1 MVSSFA
7 FQLALRFIHTLM
19 SAEADALCGAGY
31 GERSETRINRRNGY
45 REREFDPRVG
55 TMPLAI
61 PKLRAGSYFPEWLL
75 KPRRRAERA
84 LVAVITECYVAGVST
99 RRVDSLVQ
107 TLGIN
112 GISKSQV
119 SEMAKSLDEG
129 VEAFRNRPLDGGPY
143 RYLWLDAVAMRCRDS
158 GRIVNVAVVVAT
170 AVNAD
175 GHREILGI
183 DVVTTDDGA
192 AWAAFLR
199 GAGSPRALRGV
210 AGDLRCPRRAE
221 SRRKRKTP
229 AHVLLSA
236 SLATTTHQSAA
247 SLSFCRQGIR
257 KSVGYS

>member
-1 MVSSFA
+1 MAEISMEVRNWLRKRLEEADPDLLREMVSSFV
-7 FQLALRFIHTLM
+7 HMLM

-45 REREFDPRVG
+45 REREFDTRVG
-55 TMPLAI
+55 TMGLSI

-75 KPRRRAERA
+75 EPRRRAERA

-99 RRVDSLVQ
+99 RRVDGLVQ
-107 TLGIN
+107 TLGIK

-143 RYLWLDAVAMRCRDS
+143 RYLWLDALTMRCRDG

-170 AVNAD
+170 AVNTD

-183 DVVTTDDGA
+183 DVVTTEDGA
-192 AWAAFLR
+192 AWIAFLR
-199 GAGSPRALRGV
+199 TS
-210 AGDLRCPRRAE
+210 
-221 SRRKRKTP
+221 
-229 AHVLLSA
+229 
-236 SLATTTHQSAA
+236 
-247 SLSFCRQGIR
+247 
-257 KSVGYS
+257 